1 MQAEALT
8 AGGVLK
14 ILARNNPQ
22 NGRGDL
28 AWINSLAGM
37 LDEMLQGYA
46 LVQAIDN
53 VDQLS
58 GLPEGTDLYSTDRRE
73 IVTKHEKNLWATS
86 DDGVLFPHT
95 EEEVIS
101 RFGGLFTVYVPHDE

>member
-8 AGGVLK
+8 AGGVLR
-14 ILARNNPQ
+14 ILARSNPQ
-22 NGRGDL
+22 DGRGDL

-58 GLPEGTDLYSTDRRE
+58 GLPAGTDLYSSDRQCL
-73 IVTKHEKNLWATS
+73 VTKHV
-86 DDGVLFPHT
+86 DGVWVTGEGALQSHS
-95 EEEVIS
+95 EEEVIDE
-101 RFGGLFTVYVPHDE
+101 FGGLFTVFVPQDG

>member
-28 AWINSLAGM
+28 AWITSLAGM

-46 LVQAIDN
+46 LVQAIDE

-58 GLPEGTDLYSTDRRE
+58 GLPGGTDLYSSDE
-73 IVTKHEKNLWATS
+73 QCLVTKNIDGEWVTG
-86 DDGVLFPHT
+86 DDGILFRHT

-101 RFGGLFTVYVPHDE
+101 RFGGLFTVYVPPVE